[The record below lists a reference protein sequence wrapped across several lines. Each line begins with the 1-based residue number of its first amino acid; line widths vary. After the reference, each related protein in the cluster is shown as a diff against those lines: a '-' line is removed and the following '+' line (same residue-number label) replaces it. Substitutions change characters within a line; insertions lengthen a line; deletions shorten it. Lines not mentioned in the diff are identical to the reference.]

1 MSRFTKTQ
9 EIIRNAPTQ
18 KTAAIKKVKGF
29 AKFSNYMV
37 GLDSYGRPLQG
48 NHKFA
53 HKVANTANP
62 FMLLSYAQAKKNAK
76 GTARGSKNIRQ
87 ANQAYLGSLRRKAE
101 IALLVASAGGSK
113 GASVA
118 AKKAEAANKAKIFST
133 EGRIAEQALTAQHKA
148 KLAQKAGAVAKQGTT
163 QVGNDFYSSAAN
175 QIAKQSEK
183 AAMSATGI
191 GDRTKKL
198 LKYTDIGDDEVD
210 LIDNFFKKRQELKN
224 FDKKSKFKDVYNQFA
239 AENQDKLDDVKLK
252 RTKKYLKNRF
262 EQYQKNI
269 DAPAQV
275 DNTVI
280 EQEERG
286 DKVYEKSFNT
296 KYDSLKNNEM
306 NRYGL
311 VDMYKKGGIVKGKSH
326 SEGGEKAK
334 LGDTNI
340 EVEGGERIFSIEDT
354 NSMDRDAEKG
364 NYSSLGKKYAA
375 AKKKHDT
382 GGIKTKFSGGG
393 KFGFLERTA
402 TFESGGSKSKAIGY
416 SRTDGTAYGTIQMSS
431 KEGTP
436 QRFVN
441 FLESSSK
448 PKYKEIAKELRAIK
462 NWDTGSKE
470 GDSVDTW
477 NTVVKKHGMDLYDAE
492 KEFANQ
498 EYYEPIAEWFSET
511 YGVNKDKIGDKLK
524 STLVSRAIQHGVEG
538 SKKVFIR
545 SLPEEGVKD
554 LKESEIIT
562 KVYNHVRDNVGGY
575 FSSSSPKVQAQVA
588 KRMDYES
595 ASLLADVDFD
605 NEDYADLFG
614 EYEVNQQEIQDRTAE
629 GFSNES
635 NKLKYEAFRNGKLF
649 TNDAIEDY
657 YKDIQAYED
666 NKNPES
672 VFYRGEKIQ
681 ELEDQLESLEQYEI
695 SVGNQIKTWG
705 DLKKNKFLGLAT
717 TANTNI
723 PITEMVLTNE
733 DLVDTREMKNG
744 GDVYKAI
751 RKKRAELTVELSRR
765 DIEKKY
771 NSNIR
776 LIRKGEDALQSVM
789 ESEQYKAA
797 SPTEQGNIVRNFK
810 QQILDRKKQQQSIR
824 NVQSQTGK
832 WYNNRSDEFYTSN
845 TIDQSELGKAPKIKL
860 QMQGINGGANL
871 YYNQAMDDYEELN
884 EMEVTPFD
892 LGEDFQISE
901 TDILAFEKAEE
912 YAGADLQTEFNTKQ
926 VEARDE
932 YNREL
937 QAAAVKKMSAKL
949 AETNAKIVA
958 QPEESKTEIDAET
971 EENIDTTLF
980 NDEQIQEY
988 LGRRN
993 DQREA
998 TGVKRIY
1005 DKFKGTDQVLQM
1017 TGMYAAYKSAI
1028 EPVPEQ
1034 KKSQQWKDYMSV
1046 MKQRAQSGIAP
1057 ESKTLLQRQAERTY
1071 ASDVSNIGRMAT
1083 SGQAALGALGQ
1094 AARRKY
1100 AADMQMGAQD
1110 ADLRE
1115 QHFGEYAKAVGVDE
1129 NLTQEMWER
1138 NEYNEA
1144 ARKRD
1149 LKSGLIGQAVSNI
1162 RDDIMFN
1169 KQYGDGSQYAQLMQA
1184 TLDEKRTSERSM
1196 MVSQLKTM
1204 QDGGMDADQAKSA
1217 LGIKSK

>member
-1 MSRFTKTQ
+1 
-9 EIIRNAPTQ
+9 
-18 KTAAIKKVKGF
+18 
-29 AKFSNYMV
+29 
-37 GLDSYGRPLQG
+37 
-48 NHKFA
+48 
-53 HKVANTANP
+53 
-62 FMLLSYAQAKKNAK
+62 
-76 GTARGSKNIRQ
+76 
-87 ANQAYLGSLRRKAE
+87 
-101 IALLVASAGGSK
+101 
-113 GASVA
+113 
-118 AKKAEAANKAKIFST
+118 
-133 EGRIAEQALTAQHKA
+133 
-148 KLAQKAGAVAKQGTT
+148 
-163 QVGNDFYSSAAN
+163 
-175 QIAKQSEK
+175 
-183 AAMSATGI
+183 
-191 GDRTKKL
+191 
-198 LKYTDIGDDEVD
+198 
-210 LIDNFFKKRQELKN
+210 
-224 FDKKSKFKDVYNQFA
+224 
-239 AENQDKLDDVKLK
+239 
-252 RTKKYLKNRF
+252 
-262 EQYQKNI
+262 
-269 DAPAQV
+269 
-275 DNTVI
+275 
-280 EQEERG
+280 
-286 DKVYEKSFNT
+286 
-296 KYDSLKNNEM
+296 
-306 NRYGL
+306 
-311 VDMYKKGGIVKGKSH
+311 
-326 SEGGEKAK
+326 
-334 LGDTNI
+334 
-340 EVEGGERIFSIEDT
+340 
-354 NSMDRDAEKG
+354 
-364 NYSSLGKKYAA
+364 
-375 AKKKHDT
+375 
-382 GGIKTKFSGGG
+382 
-393 KFGFLERTA
+393 
-402 TFESGGSKSKAIGY
+402 
-416 SRTDGTAYGTIQMSS
+416 
-431 KEGTP
+431 
-436 QRFVN
+436 
-441 FLESSSK
+441 
-448 PKYKEIAKELRAIK
+448 
-462 NWDTGSKE
+462 
-470 GDSVDTW
+470 
-477 NTVVKKHGMDLYDAE
+477 
-492 KEFANQ
+492 
-498 EYYEPIAEWFSET
+498 
-511 YGVNKDKIGDKLK
+511 
-524 STLVSRAIQHGVEG
+524 
-538 SKKVFIR
+538 
-545 SLPEEGVKD
+545 
-554 LKESEIIT
+554 
-562 KVYNHVRDNVGGY
+562 
-575 FSSSSPKVQAQVA
+575 
-588 KRMDYES
+588 MDYES

-649 TNDAIEDY
+649 TNDAVESY
-657 YKDIQAYED
+657 YKQIQAYED
-666 NKNPES
+666 NENPES
-672 VFYRGEKIQ
+672 EFYRGKKIEK
-681 ELEDQLESLEQYEI
+681 LENQLESLEQYEI
-695 SVGNQIKTWG
+695 SVGNQMKTWG
-705 DLKKNKFLGLAT
+705 DDPDNKFLRIISWEG
-717 TANTNI
+717 NENI
-723 PITEMVLTNE
+723 PIDEMVLTNE
-733 DLVDTREMKNG
+733 DLVNTDGMTTG
-744 GDVYKAI
+744 GEVYKAI
-751 RKKRAELTVELSRR
+751 RKKRAELTVSLSRQDMHAR
-765 DIEKKY
+765 HIANNK
-771 NSNIR
+771 
-776 LIRKGEDALQSVM
+776 LIKSGEAALESVKN
-789 ESEQYKAA
+789 SEQYKNA
-797 SPTEQGNIVRNFK
+797 SATEQGNIVRNIK
-810 QQILDRKKQQQSIR
+810 QQILDRKNQQKLMEKSYKQSGQWF
-824 NVQSQTGK
+824 K
-832 WYNNRSDEFYTSN
+832 NRSDKFYTSN
-845 TIDQSELGKAPKIKL
+845 QINQNELGKAPKIKL
-860 QMQGINGGANL
+860 QMQGIHGGANL
-871 YYNQAMDDYEELN
+871 YYNQAIDGYEELN

-892 LGEDFQISE
+892 LGETFQISE